1 MKIISCIGFPYIYA
15 RLEEGLGSVCHGY
28 MCILQYVK
36 LIWCSGFPEICAQLE
51 GGTSAFGICAFF
63 YMSNLFGVVVFQ
75 RSMLNWVIGCGQS
88 AMGKS
93 AFF

>member
-1 MKIISCIGFPYIYA
+1 M
-15 RLEEGLGSVCHGY
+15 SVCHWY
-28 MCILQYVK
+28 ICILLYVK
-36 LIWCSGFPEICAQLE
+36 LIWCSGFPKICAQLE

-63 YMSNLFGVVVFQ
+63 YMSNSFGVAVFQ
-75 RSMLNWVIGCGQS
+75 SSMLNWVIGCGQS